1 MPGVLQQGCVTFEVA
16 PDSEGFTLILN
27 DLAKPK
33 ESKSAKIAL

>member
-1 MPGVLQQGCVTFEVA
+1 MPGVSKQGRVIFEVA
-16 PDSEGFTLILN
+16 SDSEDFALILN